1 MRRASEAIVGQTAET
16 VVVVDYYLP
25 ANVQVERKGREERG
39 EITTEVE
46 VVVLMVVVDKKTVK
60 AADP

>member
-25 ANVQVERKGREERG
+25 ATVQVERKGREERG

>member
-46 VVVLMVVVDKKTVK
+46 VVDKTVK